1 MGEQR
6 KQESGRRRR
15 ESVKLERVI
24 VREVSLPLVHFFETS
39 FGRIHGR
46 RVLLVE
52 VRADGLSGWGECV
65 ADDAPGFSYET
76 VDTAWPVLSR
86 FLVPRVLGVRF
97 SRADEFPR
105 RVRSVRGHP
114 MAKAGLE
121 AALWDLQAK
130 AAGMPLW
137 ELLGGRHRPI
147 PCGVSIGIQDHP
159 DVLLSKIEQELEAG
173 YQRIKIKIKPGWDVQ
188 IVAAVRKRFPRISLM
203 VDANS
208 AYNRSDFDHLAELD
222 QFDLLMMEQ
231 PLEYDDVFRHVELQA
246 RLRTPICLDES
257 IRHRRDADHAIAVG
271 ACRIVNIKMDAWA
284 DTPRPWRSTMS
295 ARPGASRSGAEGC
308 WRPASG
314 APTTW
319 RSPLWRTSL
328 SPATSRPAAAISTGT
343 RPGPPSKST
352 RTGPLPPPWTPGS
365 ATSPTSNGSITS
377 PSAPKRSDPPETHG
391 DRRLSSAIAIP
402 S

>member
-1 MGEQR
+1 M
-6 KQESGRRRR
+6 
-15 ESVKLERVI
+15 KLEQVV
-24 VREVSLPLVHFFETS
+24 VREIRLPLVHFFETS

-52 VRADGLSGWGECV
+52 VRSAGLSGWGECV

-86 FLVPRVLGVRF
+86 FLVPRMLGVRF
-97 SRADEFPR
+97 GRADEFPAW
-105 RVRSVRGHP
+105 VRSVRGHP

-130 AAGMPLW
+130 AAGVPLW
-137 ELLGGRHRPI
+137 KLLGGRRRRI

-159 DVLLSKIEQELEAG
+159 GMLLRKIEEELEAG
-173 YQRIKIKIKPGWDVQ
+173 YQRIKIKIKPGWDLE

-208 AYNRSDFDHLAELD
+208 AYGRGDFDHLAELD

-231 PLEYDDVFRHVELQA
+231 PLEYDDVFRHAELQS

-271 ACRIVNIKMDAWA
+271 ACRIVNIKMGRVGGHTEAKAVHDLCQDRGVPVWCGGMLETGIGRAHNVA
-284 DTPRPWRSTMS
+284 LSTLENFS
-295 ARPGASRSGAEGC
+295 LPGDVSASR
-308 WRPASG
+308 RYFH
-314 APTTW
+314 
-319 RSPLWRTSL
+319 RD
-328 SPATSRPAAAISTGT
+328 TSRPPIEVDADGT
-343 RPGPPSKST
+343 IAPSMDPGIGYEIDLEWID
-352 RTGPLPPPWTPGS
+352 R
-365 ATSPTSNGSITS
+365 ITLRS
-377 PSAPKRSDPPETHG
+377 ETFEAP
-391 DRRLSSAIAIP
+391 
-402 S
+402 

>member
-1 MGEQR
+1 MGAER
-6 KQESGRRRR
+6 EAGR
-15 ESVKLERVI
+15 VKLERVI
-24 VREVSLPLVHFFETS
+24 VREISLPLVHFFETS

-76 VDTAWPVLSR
+76 VDTVWPVLSR
-86 FLVPRVLGVRF
+86 FLVPRMLGVRF
-97 SRADEFPR
+97 SRADEFPG

-137 ELLGGRHRPI
+137 KLLGGRHRRI

-159 DVLLSKIEQELEAG
+159 DILLGKIEQELEAG
-173 YQRIKIKIKPGWDVQ
+173 YRRIKIKIKPGWDLDV
-188 IVAAVRKRFPRISLM
+188 VAAVRKRFPRISLM

-208 AYNRSDFDHLAELD
+208 AYGRKDFDHLAELD
-222 QFDLLMMEQ
+222 RFDLLMMEQ

-271 ACRIVNIKMDAWA
+271 ACRIVNIKMGRVGGHTEARAVHDVCRAGGVPVWCGGMLVTGIGRA
-284 DTPRPWRSTMS
+284 HNVALSTLENFTLPGDVSASRRYFHRDT
-295 ARPGASRSGAEGC
+295 ARPPIEVDSDGTITPSLEPGIGYEPDLEWIDRITVRSETWSGAVERRRPRRRSGN
-308 WRPASG
+308 G
-314 APTTW
+314 AF
-319 RSPLWRTSL
+319 
-328 SPATSRPAAAISTGT
+328 
-343 RPGPPSKST
+343 
-352 RTGPLPPPWTPGS
+352 
-365 ATSPTSNGSITS
+365 
-377 PSAPKRSDPPETHG
+377 
-391 DRRLSSAIAIP
+391 
-402 S
+402 